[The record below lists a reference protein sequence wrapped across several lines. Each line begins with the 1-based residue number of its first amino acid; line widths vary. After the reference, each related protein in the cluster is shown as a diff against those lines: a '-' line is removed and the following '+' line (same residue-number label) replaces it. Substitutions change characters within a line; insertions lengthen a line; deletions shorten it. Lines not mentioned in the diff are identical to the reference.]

1 MHYRNTENNFFVHI
15 ENCSVGIL
23 AWRGLLWCEKEG
35 RTEELLGRLSPIL
48 APLLLFVAAGC
59 TAAGIG
65 DWEGEKYKMS

>member
-1 MHYRNTENNFFVHI
+1 M
-15 ENCSVGIL
+15 GIL

-59 TAAGIG
+59 TATGIG
-65 DWEGEKYKMS
+65 DWEGKKYKMS